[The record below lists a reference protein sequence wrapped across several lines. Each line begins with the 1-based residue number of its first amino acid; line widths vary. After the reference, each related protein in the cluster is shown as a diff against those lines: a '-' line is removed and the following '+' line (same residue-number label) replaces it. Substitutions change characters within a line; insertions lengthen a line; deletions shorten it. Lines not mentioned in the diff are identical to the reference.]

1 MAQTRSSALSNNGNL
16 RDIGTLWSLTRGES
30 SARCVLLATARRA
43 WSSGSSWTARSCGP
57 STASAT
63 IRPSTLAERWRDRM
77 LDRGWS
83 RLRA

>member
-30 SARCVLLATARRA
+30 SARCVLLALPVGLELRVVMD
-43 WSSGSSWTARSCGP
+43 GSVLRSEHCERHDQ
-57 STASAT
+57 AFE
-63 IRPSTLAERWRDRM
+63 LAERWRDRM

>member
-1 MAQTRSSALSNNGNL
+1 MAQTRSSALSNNGSV

-30 SARCVLLATARRA
+30 SARCVLLALPVGLELRVVMD
-43 WSSGSSWTARSCGP
+43 GSVLRTEHCERHDQAFE
-57 STASAT
+57 
-63 IRPSTLAERWRDRM
+63 LAERWRDRM